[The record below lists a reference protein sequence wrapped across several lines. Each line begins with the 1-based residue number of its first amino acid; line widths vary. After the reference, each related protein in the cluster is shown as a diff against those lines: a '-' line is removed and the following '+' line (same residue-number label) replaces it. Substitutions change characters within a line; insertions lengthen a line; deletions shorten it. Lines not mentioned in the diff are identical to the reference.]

1 VLDKLTIKHITP
13 PLTAHG
19 PSDQEWTAK
28 TPYITAKVQKQ
39 MHLIKQLINRNSES
53 PLNEAIRQLA
63 KSAEY
68 TMHKV
73 LLLDQEVKELRAA
86 NEV

>member
-28 TPYITAKVQKQ
+28 TPYITAEVQKQ